1 MENMLSTIILC
12 LPVLS
17 VKYARSTRNA
27 RLLFLAKA
35 EASHIQKQVKHNEFG
50 ETQQILH
57 IYLFIF
63 TEVCLHVIAATYLI
77 VLLLKAAFQMT
88 N

>member
-1 MENMLSTIILC
+1 MLSTIILC

-35 EASHIQKQVKHNEFG
+35 EASHIQKQVKHNKSLVRHSKFY
-50 ETQQILH
+50 IS
-57 IYLFIF
+57 IYLFIL